1 MRDAWGGG
9 RQSRGIEVNGHR
21 RFLHPHAKTVHRG
34 KRVVLLTAAAALAH
48 AGGMKFNL
56 ALTAACTVLLF
67 NQTGLAAVSAPPF
80 YGDPPDEHHPW
91 GVHDGNRPQPKVVTP
106 GTFSSEA
113 QPGKPPSDAVVL
125 FNGTDLS
132 NWQLDKKDGPAKW
145 LVRDGVMQVVPKA
158 GTIRTREEFADC
170 QLHIE
175 WAEPKDIQGS
185 SQGRGNSG
193 LFLMGMCEIQ
203 VLDSYN
209 NVTYADGHAAALYGV
224 NPPIANALRPP
235 GEFQVYD
242 IVFRRPVYKQ
252 GQVVDPGYVTVF
264 VNGVLAQ
271 DHTPLEGTGGHKKR
285 SKPVPFP
292 EKGPLVLQ
300 DHGNPV
306 RFRNIWYRPLPLRA
320 SEGGTDG
327 CLTAEATMA
336 KRKQIAADI
345 RQDADRLTDPANP
358 APQLLRLL
366 ESLAYDRDEATVEKV
381 TRMTSAYVQTVKQL
395 PADQVGAKKGEVKQV
410 KSALDYLEKAK
421 ALPPG
426 FGPQAEVESLVK
438 AQHWDKK
445 S

>member
-1 MRDAWGGG
+1 M
-9 RQSRGIEVNGHR
+9 
-21 RFLHPHAKTVHRG
+21 
-34 KRVVLLTAAAALAH
+34 LLTTGAALAH
-48 AGGMKFNL
+48 AGAMKFNL

-67 NQTGLAAVSAPPF
+67 NHTSRAAVSAPPF

-91 GVHDGNRPQPKVVTP
+91 GVHDGNRPQPKAVTP

-113 QPGKPPSDAVVL
+113 QPGQPPSDAVIL

-132 NWQLDKKDGPAKW
+132 NWQLEKKGGPAKW

-158 GTIRTREEFADC
+158 GTIRTKEEFGDC

-175 WAEPKDIQGS
+175 WAEPKDLQGS

-224 NPPIANALRPP
+224 NPPMANALRPP

-242 IVFRRPVYKQ
+242 IVFRRPVYQQ

-285 SKPVPFP
+285 SKPMPFP
-292 EKGPLVLQ
+292 KKGPLVLQ

-327 CLTAEATMA
+327 CLTTEATMA

-345 RQDADRLTDPANP
+345 RQDASQLANPANP

-366 ESLAYDRDEATVEKV
+366 ESLAYDADEATVQKA
-381 TRMTSAYVQTVKQL
+381 TQMTSAYVQAVKQL
-395 PADQVGAKKGEVKQV
+395 PADQIGAKKDEVKQV
-410 KSALDYLEKAK
+410 KSALDYLTKAK
-421 ALPPG
+421 ALPAT
-426 FGPQAEVESLVK
+426 FGPKVELEALVK
-438 AQHWDKK
+438 DQHWDKK